1 MALIDIKKLKEK
13 ASETAA
19 NVGKGVATVSSNVA
33 DSSAELATAAITKL
47 LSGIDIDKVIA
58 ATESY
63 HEKTG
68 KDITAT
74 INFLNKLKALQD
86 DK

>member
-1 MALIDIKKLKEK
+1 MALIDLKKLKDEASK
-13 ASETAA
+13 AAS
-19 NVGKGVATVSSNVA
+19 NVGKGVTDAASNVV

-47 LSGIDIDKVIA
+47 LNGLDVDKVIA

-74 INFLNKLKALQD
+74 INFLNKLKSLRD

>member
-1 MALIDIKKLKEK
+1 MRPQKQHPTLAKVLRMRPPM
-13 ASETAA
+13 SSTARP
-19 NVGKGVATVSSNVA
+19 NYP
-33 DSSAELATAAITKL
+33 TAAITKL
-47 LSGIDIDKVIA
+47 LNGLDVDKVIA

-74 INFLNKLKALQD
+74 INFLNKLKSLRD